1 MWLRMVGLAL
11 GFFCAAG
18 WPQQASLAAAD
29 KAVPASVKRDAS
41 RCLSL
46 REVDACNDA
55 IRRNPNDAELLVALA
70 DGLVRAQRP
79 ADALRHYRRAATLA
93 PTLRGL
99 SAKISALEKRRG
111 SAQAPTVARRS
122 GHPAPHAS
130 PVPAGSLIG
139 RAAPND
145 EPDKRYSN
153 AEPETQSH

>member
-1 MWLRMVGLAL
+1 MSLRMVGLAL
-11 GFFCAAG
+11 WFFCAAAC
-18 WPQQASLAAAD
+18 PQQACLAAAD
-29 KAVPASVKRDAS
+29 KAVPASVKRDAA
-41 RCLSL
+41 RCLNL

-93 PTLRGL
+93 PTMRGL

-122 GHPAPHAS
+122 GHPAS
-130 PVPAGSLIG
+130 RVPTGSLIG
-139 RAAPND
+139 RAASND